1 MEIATNMLEDLIKCK
16 DRIEYLL
23 STRPET
29 RDCDKVLWLMYLFT
43 FHTLKSID
51 RSPTPSLR
59 LSEILLASD
68 TPTSESIRRVRQKFQ
83 ESGLYVGTKRAQKME
98 EAENVRLWARKKI
111 VYENGIDL

>member
-16 DRIEYLL
+16 DRVEYL
-23 STRPET
+23 
-29 RDCDKVLWLMYLFT
+29 
-43 FHTLKSID
+43 
-51 RSPTPSLR
+51 LR

-98 EAENVRLWARKKI
+98 EAENVRLWARKRSFTRM
-111 VYENGIDL
+111 G